1 VVFVEPGDG
10 GFQREFA
17 AGAVAAF
24 RKDEA

>member
-1 VVFVEPGDG
+1 VVFVELGDG